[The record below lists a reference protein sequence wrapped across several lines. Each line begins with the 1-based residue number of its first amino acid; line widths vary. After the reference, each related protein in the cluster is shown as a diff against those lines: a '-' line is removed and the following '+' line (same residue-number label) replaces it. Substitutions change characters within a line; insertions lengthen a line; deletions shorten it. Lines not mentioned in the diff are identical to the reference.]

1 MAELE
6 LSTKAEVAKSGK
18 LLVDLEAAQLAN
30 KQLQMKASELDN
42 NLKTKVK
49 FNFFIFVLSQPPSV
63 PPTINTILPMTHCQ
77 CPRLVAWFGLENEG
91 AQ

>member
-1 MAELE
+1 MGELE

-63 PPTINTILPMTHCQ
+63 AMASKYYLAVGS
-77 CPRLVAWFGLENEG
+77 L
-91 AQ
+91 